1 MQLLDDALAALTRR
15 LFPDAA
21 ERLAGREVFDAAETP
36 VDAIVQAAETLPFMT
51 ARRLVVVRR
60 CQGLAARDA
69 DRLAAYVRAPN
80 PTTCLLLLADEPL
93 AASRERRQDH
103 WLLAAVPAA
112 AAVPLPAREG
122 RSLEGWLRERA
133 AAEGLA
139 LSEEAAR
146 LLVEWVGDDGAS
158 LLGEAR
164 KAALA
169 AGTDN
174 RTVGVR
180 EVTAVVGEHRL
191 SDVFD
196 LTRAVARRDVGT
208 ALRTLDRL
216 LATEE
221 PMRLLWLLAGD
232 ARAAWGVAHL
242 RARGQT
248 TEQIARA
255 LRRPPGAVEAI
266 GRAVTG
272 TPARVLAVR
281 LRRCWEVERRLKSS
295 ADARAELAAL
305 VADLCAER

>member
-1 MQLLDDALAALTRR
+1 VQLLDDALAALTRR

-21 ERLAGREVFDAAETP
+21 ERLAGREVFDAVETP
-36 VDAIVQAAETLPFMT
+36 VDTIVQAAETLPFMT

-103 WLLAAVPAA
+103 WLLAAGAA
-112 AAVPLPAREG
+112 APGGTRPARG
-122 RSLEGWLRERA
+122 GPCLEGWLRERA

-139 LSEEAAR
+139 LSDEAAR
-146 LLVEWVGDDGAS
+146 LLVEWVGDDGAR

-191 SDVFD
+191 SDVFE

-232 ARAAWGVAHL
+232 ARAAWGVAQL

-266 GRAVTG
+266 GRAVGGASDRTL
-272 TPARVLAVR
+272 ARR

-295 ADARAELAAL
+295 ADAGAELAAL